1 MKLFIIALLNQA
13 GVRPVTRS
21 FLEDGVEASHGAG
34 CAPDI
39 IRETGSCCY
48 IDPPVRGL
56 PERYRKAEAYIMIGN
71 SSGIYMFGTDAKML
85 AEQWNQETAA

>member
-39 IRETGSCCY
+39 IRETGRLLLHRSPGQGAPGEIPQSGSVHHDRKFKRDLY
-48 IDPPVRGL
+48 VRDRC
-56 PERYRKAEAYIMIGN
+56 E
-71 SSGIYMFGTDAKML
+71 DAC
-85 AEQWNQETAA
+85 